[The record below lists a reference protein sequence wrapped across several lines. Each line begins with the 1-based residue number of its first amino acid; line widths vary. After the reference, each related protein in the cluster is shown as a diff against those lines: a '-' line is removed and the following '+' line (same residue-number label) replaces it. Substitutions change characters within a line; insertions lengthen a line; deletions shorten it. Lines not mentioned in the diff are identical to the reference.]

1 MTEEGSPTT
10 EISQPRPDFSGF
22 WVRYAAFTVDG
33 FILGILY
40 LLGVFTITSLSGQGF
55 SASEVDRFELSI
67 LLPLVCAY
75 NIFFITKN
83 GATPGKKFFKIKVL
97 QTNHKPVSLGKVVL
111 RETVGKL
118 LSSLVFNLGYIWA
131 GVDSKKQ
138 TWHDKIAKT
147 YVVYTESLSRGRK
160 ALAAMVAFLLPGLA
174 ILGIVVSLLLIN
186 PAKQIDKA
194 RDAARKSDI
203 IALGQGL
210 ELYHTENGVYPP
222 NLSKITKWVSQI
234 PTDPETGEDYL
245 YQVTVGGESYILR
258 TTLSTGEKY
267 EVGGGVPQNLSQ

>member
-1 MTEEGSPTT
+1 MAEESSPTT

-40 LLGVFTITSLSGQGF
+40 LLGVFVITSLSGQGF
-55 SASEVDRFELSI
+55 SASEVNRFELSL

-97 QTNHKPVSLGKVVL
+97 RSAVL

-118 LSSLVFNLGYIWA
+118 LSGLVFNLGYIWA
-131 GVDSKKQ
+131 GIDSKKQ

-147 YVVYTESLSRGRK
+147 YVIYTESLSRGRK
-160 ALAAMVAFLLPGLA
+160 ALAAIVAFLLPGLA
-174 ILGIVVSLLLIN
+174 ILGIVVSLLLVVN

-203 IALGQGL
+203 IMLEKGL

-222 NLSKITKWVSQI
+222 NLSKITKWLSQI

-245 YQVTVGGESYILR
+245 YQATGGGGSYILR

-267 EVGGGVPQNLSQ
+267 ETGGGGPQNLSQ